1 MHGWHKLKPY
11 LFQSFFLLWLVSY
24 FFKLIFYPYQTLP
37 LIWSSYSWEVSLKS
51 KAKNEILLICK
62 CEFFYHHSL
71 WNKTQ
76 LISLIPFYCHLLL
89 LTTSAIFWYYK
100 YNSWPWVLWVWWGGY
115 GSGCDPIW
123 CCALYCDLG
132 IFFFFFVCV
141 VVDLKP
147 TVSSTEPVRKLEGKQ
162 RLKTRWLSVDGSWH
176 TPTPDEIGLSHGLTL
191 NPSPT
196 DPWIPLYT
204 F

>member
-1 MHGWHKLKPY
+1 MADTNW
-11 LFQSFFLLWLVSY
+11 S
-24 FFKLIFYPYQTLP
+24 LI
-37 LIWSSYSWEVSLKS
+37 SS
-51 KAKNEILLICK
+51 IP
-62 CEFFYHHSL
+62 FFYSDLSLTFSNLYFILIKHYLWFEALTLGKSL
-71 WNKTQ
+71 WNQKLKTKFFLFASVSSFIIILFEIRQ
-76 LISLIPFYCHLLL
+76 LIGLIPFYCHLLL
-89 LTTSAIFWYYK
+89 LITSAIFWYYK
-100 YNSWPWVLWVWWGGY
+100 YSSWPWVLWVWWGGY

-132 IFFFFFVCV
+132 IFFFVCV